1 MSKKKY
7 LVDVSWTVAGSI
19 YVEAEDRD
27 EAEDLATGIDL
38 DNFEDAGYV
47 DSSFEIDSV
56 SLVDYHLP
64 KGAEI
69 YEET

>member
-1 MSKKKY
+1 MADPEVFAEREED
-7 LVDVSWTVAGSI
+7 LGSI

-38 DNFEDAGYV
+38 DNYENAGYV

-69 YEET
+69 YEEA